1 MNSIYKYELQFTHST
16 DSDNLTTSTS
26 LIYVPK
32 PVKLL
37 TVGLQAGK
45 IHAWYEVD
53 KDAMNGETTEIKFFL
68 FGTGW
73 SVPEGLTYV
82 GTVYQGTY
90 VWHIYTE

>member
-1 MNSIYKYELQFTHST
+1 MNSIYKYELQFTMG
-16 DSDNLTTSTS
+16 LGGTSCNV
-26 LIYVPK
+26 YVPK

-45 IHAWYEVD
+45 IHAWYEVA
-53 KDAMNGETTEIKFFL
+53 KSEMNGETTEIKFFL

-73 SVPEGLTYV
+73 DVPEGLTYV
-82 GTVYQGTY
+82 GTVFQGSY